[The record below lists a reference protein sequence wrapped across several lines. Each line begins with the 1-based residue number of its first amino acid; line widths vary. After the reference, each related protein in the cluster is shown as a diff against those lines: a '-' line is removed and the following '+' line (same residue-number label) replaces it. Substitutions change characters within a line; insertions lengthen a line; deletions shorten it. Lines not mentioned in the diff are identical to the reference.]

1 MDRIIPIFV
10 AFRGPKPPSQVDI
23 SSFVCYM
30 PAFRVRARPFAGPLL
45 YQNSYPIN

>member
-23 SSFVCYM
+23 RGFV
-30 PAFRVRARPFAGPLL
+30 
-45 YQNSYPIN
+45 